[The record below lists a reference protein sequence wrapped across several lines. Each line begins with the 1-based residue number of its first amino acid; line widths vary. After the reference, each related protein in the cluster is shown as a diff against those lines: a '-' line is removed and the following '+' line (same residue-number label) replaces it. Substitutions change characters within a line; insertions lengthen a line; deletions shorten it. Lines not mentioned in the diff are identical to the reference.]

1 LYLPAVAGA
10 ASAVRKEAQGQV
22 QQEQEEAARLAAKF
36 KVGWLSKRMQI
47 MSMATHP
54 AA

>member
-1 LYLPAVAGA
+1 LQ
-10 ASAVRKEAQGQV
+10 VRHQQYEKKHKAKL

-36 KVGWLSKRMQI
+36 KVGWLSKGMQI